1 MSFKMLLLGGVFVLT
16 ACSSVSGPDMS
27 YSGPRYVPR
36 PNIPVSQ
43 YTQENF
49 NEDRMDRRAYN
60 EYEHREQCQKYR
72 RIPRNSVMVSNCDV
86 MRAPDVVAVKQSQ
99 TVVTT
104 QERDI
109 FHSYTVLFDFD
120 RSNIRD
126 NEQATIN
133 QVADEIS
140 TYRPRLVTVTG
151 FADRSGKPDYNQR
164 LSARRAQAVSEALT
178 ARGIPNRII
187 SEDARGEYNNAVP
200 TGDGVKLQENRR
212 VVIDFHR

>member
-1 MSFKMLLLGGVFVLT
+1 MSSKILLLSGVFILT

-27 YSGPRYVPR
+27 YSGKRYVPR

-49 NEDRMDRRAYN
+49 NEDRMDRRSYN

-86 MRAPDVVAVKQSQ
+86 MRAPDVVVKENK
-99 TVVTT
+99 VVTT
-104 QERDI
+104 QEREI

-120 RSNIRD
+120 RSNVRD

-140 TYRPRLVTVTG
+140 TYRPGLVTVTG

-164 LSARRAQAVSEALT
+164 LSARRAQSVSDALT

-187 SEDARGEYNNAVP
+187 SEDARGEYDSAVP
-200 TGDGVKLQENRR
+200 TADGVKLQENRR